1 MNGGKMDIPTS
12 KIKELRELASAGIM
26 DCRNALVE
34 TEGDLE
40 KAHELLKEKGYA
52 KAQKKAERVASQG
65 LVECYIHTG
74 GRVGSM
80 IELNCETDFVA
91 RTDDFKQLAH
101 EVAMQIA
108 AMNPICISTEE
119 MPEDTETEPEV
130 ACLLLQ
136 PYIKSPDQTIQDI
149 ITAVI
154 AKTGENIKVGRFARF
169 ELGVE

>member
-1 MNGGKMDIPTS
+1 MDISTS

-26 DCRNALVE
+26 DCRNALLE
-34 TEGDLE
+34 TNGDLE
-40 KAHELLKEKGYA
+40 KAHELLKEKGTA
-52 KAQKKAERVASQG
+52 KALKRAERVASQG

-108 AMNPICISTEE
+108 AMNPLCISTEE
-119 MPEDTETEPEV
+119 MPEDIDTEPEV

-136 PYIKSPDQTIQDI
+136 SYIKSPDQTIQDLI
-149 ITAVI
+149 SEVI
-154 AKTGENIKVGRFARF
+154 AKTGENIKIGRFARF
-169 ELGVE
+169 ELGAG